1 MNFFKLNENYFT
13 FVETAE
19 EFILNVEDMFN
30 DEIDVVVLADGEVD
44 DTVDVDMKGDNEG
57 EVADDDKNVE
67 EVETLENFV
76 TVEEGA

>member
-1 MNFFKLNENYFT
+1 M
-13 FVETAE
+13 V
-19 EFILNVEDMFN
+19 N

-44 DTVDVDMKGDNEG
+44 DTVDVDMNGDNEG